1 MRVKARYFSTNRDI
15 FRVCEWHRSARRKRK
30 NMEKEVQIYVERGT
44 EARSKGEENSS
55 GWKFPCVEFGAS
67 RLVVSLSASI
77 ASTRTFYAL
86 SSDFSSTV
94 YSLGDRKRK
103 NEIS

>member
-1 MRVKARYFSTNRDI
+1 
-15 FRVCEWHRSARRKRK
+15 
-30 NMEKEVQIYVERGT
+30 MEEEVQIYVERGT

-67 RLVVSLSASI
+67 RPVVSLLAPI

-86 SSDFSSTV
+86 SSDFSSMA

-103 NEIS
+103 KRNQLKGKITTRPRERGEKVIGGES